1 MMAVRKHRQPQLSAR
16 LWNSPLRWGLYLL
29 ITVLIGLAGEVI
41 YNLPVERQ
49 DDYVYI
55 PETEV
60 EMENFSLIGGN
71 TFVSGGG
78 AASLTFSFE
87 KQYVDKLFYRFAYNN
102 RDAFSCQIQVR
113 GVPGW
118 GESGGQSHR
127 RYQQLCAD
135 KLHSE
140 CEDDSRQDYHS
151 SSGECG
157 LCLYPKYCTEQH
169 GKYFHIP
176 LGFCDIVCF
185 FFL

>member
-1 MMAVRKHRQPQLSAR
+1 
-16 LWNSPLRWGLYLL
+16 WGLYLL

-60 EMENFSLIGGN
+60 EMQNFSLIGGN

-113 GVPGW
+113 AYPD
-118 GESGGQSHR
+118 GENPVDKVIEDTNNYVLTSSTVNVR
-127 RYQQLCAD
+127 MTAD
-135 KLHSE
+135 RITIRLPE
-140 CEDDSRQDYHS
+140 NADSVSIRNIA
-151 SSGECG
+151 
-157 LCLYPKYCTEQH
+157 LN
-169 GKYFHIP
+169 
-176 LGFCDIVCF
+176 
-185 FFL
+185 

>member
-16 LWNSPLRWGLYLL
+16 LCYTYIYYLL

-87 KQYVDKLFYRFAYNN
+87 KQYVDKLFL
-102 RDAFSCQIQVR
+102 
-113 GVPGW
+113 P
-118 GESGGQSHR
+118 
-127 RYQQLCAD
+127 
-135 KLHSE
+135 
-140 CEDDSRQDYHS
+140 
-151 SSGECG
+151 
-157 LCLYPKYCTEQH
+157 
-169 GKYFHIP
+169 
-176 LGFCDIVCF
+176 VCV
-185 FFL
+185 

>member
-113 GVPGW
+113 AYPD
-118 GESGGQSHR
+118 GENPVDKVIEDTNNYVLTSSTVNVR
-127 RYQQLCAD
+127 MTAD
-135 KLHSE
+135 RITIRLPENADSVSIRNIALNNTE
-140 CEDDSRQDYHS
+140 NISIFRWAFED
-151 SSGECG
+151 
-157 LCLYPKYCTEQH
+157 
-169 GKYFHIP
+169 
-176 LGFCDIVCF
+176 
-185 FFL
+185 